1 VDKPK
6 EDMPLAVVEM
16 WAWVEPEQVLEE
28 EGQRDQ
34 TKLLLLMMM
43 TMAPELER
51 HIPTA
56 TVVVLRLAPW
66 LVAEVAFEHI
76 RRMDS
81 TVARK

>member
-6 EDMPLAVVEM
+6 EDLPLAVVEM
-16 WAWVEPEQVLEE
+16 WAWAEPEQVLEE

-34 TKLLLLMMM
+34 TKLLLLMM

-66 LVAEVAFEHI
+66 LAAEVAFEHI

-81 TVARK
+81 TAARK